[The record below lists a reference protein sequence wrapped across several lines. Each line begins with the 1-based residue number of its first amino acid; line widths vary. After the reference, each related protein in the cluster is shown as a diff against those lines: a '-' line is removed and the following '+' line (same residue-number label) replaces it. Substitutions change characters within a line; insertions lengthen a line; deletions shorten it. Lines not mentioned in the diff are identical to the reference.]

1 MRAVLALIVLLALAV
16 APVGALDG
24 ARSAFAGARLVDERR
39 REITLRGVNARVEGV
54 FAGASSTGRAR
65 SAGGERIG
73 RTTALSRVYA
83 RAVPGRV
90 LEHTFDA
97 GANTLRLRYAARG
110 TAPLELFVPARRFPG
125 GFALSCDGT
134 PVAAPPGPVVTLRC
148 GPGRGEHLVELIPAS

>member
-1 MRAVLALIVLLALAV
+1 PPTPSLFPYTTLFRSGVLA
-16 APVGALDG
+16 VGGDQPGPLG
-24 ARSAFAGARLVDERR
+24 PLRR
-39 REITLRGVNARVEGV
+39 GELG
-54 FAGASSTGRAR
+54 
-65 SAGGERIG
+65 AGGERLG

-125 GFALSCDGT
+125 GFALRCDGK
-134 PVAAPPGPVVTLRC
+134 
-148 GPGRGEHLVELIPAS
+148 